1 MELLLLYLT
10 SLFTMINPIGA
21 IPLYSNLTSGMPTQ
35 QARKVAFQAGLTAFI
50 ALIFF
55 AFSGQMIF
63 NFFGISVNGL
73 RIVGGVLFF
82 VMGYEML
89 RGSALPMRN
98 KEQDEE
104 FDSEVAITPLGIP
117 VIAGPGSITV
127 VILYM
132 QEATTFQAEALL
144 ITSIFIICA
153 GTALLLA
160 MGQRILDLLGPTGT
174 RVMMRLMGLIVMLIA
189 VEFFFAGLTPYV
201 QTMLEI
207 SS

>member
-1 MELLLLYLT
+1 MELLLLYIT

-21 IPLYSNLTSGMPTQ
+21 IPVYSNLTAGMSTSH
-35 QARKVAFQAGLTAFI
+35 ARKVAFQAGLTAFI
-50 ALIFF
+50 ALVFF
-55 AFSGQMIF
+55 AFSGQAVF

-89 RGSALPMRN
+89 RGDALPMRN
-98 KEQDEE
+98 KEQNEE
-104 FDSEVAITPLGIP
+104 FDADVAITPLGIP

-132 QEATTFQAEALL
+132 QEATDFTAEALL

-201 QTMLEI
+201 QTMLEV

>member
-10 SLFTMINPIGA
+10 SLFTMINPLGA
-21 IPLYSNLTSGMPTQ
+21 IPLYSNLTAGMTTAN
-35 QARKVAFQAGLTAFI
+35 ARKVAFQAGLTAFI
-50 ALIFF
+50 ALVFF

-63 NFFGISVNGL
+63 SFFGISVNGL

-98 KEQDEE
+98 QEQKED
-104 FDSEVAITPLGIP
+104 FGSEVAITPLGIP

-127 VILYM
+127 VILFM
-132 QEATTFQAEALL
+132 QEAETFAAEAIL
-144 ITSIFIICA
+144 IASIFIICA
-153 GTALLLA
+153 GTALSLA

-189 VEFFFAGLTPYV
+189 VEFFFAGVTPYV
-201 QTMLEI
+201 QNMLEI
-207 SS
+207 SP